1 MSRSK
6 SAQCLNME
14 RKEEQMKCAD
24 KLLEEHREGERR
36 QEEQMQEE
44 DWRRKHEKRQE
55 QALLSVQSSAPCLR
69 TSLVKVL
76 VMFVVMGWH
85 GGL

>member
-1 MSRSK
+1 MSSSK
-6 SAQCLNME
+6 SPQCLNME

-24 KLLEEHREGERR
+24 KFLEEHREEERK
-36 QEEQMQEE
+36 QEEQLQEE
-44 DWRRKHEKRQE
+44 MRRKHEKRQE

-76 VMFVVMGWH
+76 VMFVVMARLGR
-85 GGL
+85 L

>member
-1 MSRSK
+1 
-6 SAQCLNME
+6 ME
-14 RKEEQMKCAD
+14 RKDEQMKCAD
-24 KLLEEHREGERR
+24 KLVEEHREEHREEERR

-44 DWRRKHEKRQE
+44 KRRKHEKRQE

-76 VMFVVMGWH
+76 VMFVVMARLGR
-85 GGL
+85 L

>member
-6 SAQCLNME
+6 SPRCLNME
-14 RKEEQMKCAD
+14 RKDEQMKCAD
-24 KLLEEHREGERR
+24 KLVEEHREEERK

-44 DWRRKHEKRQE
+44 KRRKHEKRHE

-69 TSLVKVL
+69 TSLLKVL
-76 VMFVVMGWH
+76 VMFVVIAKLGR
-85 GGL
+85 L